1 MLYEHFIEKGESI
14 MKNSWDYKKGDLVMM
29 IWPPMEGEFAVII
42 KSKDFGMGNRW
53 LVHLT
58 NGQELWFPKNEMVRM
73 A

>member
-1 MLYEHFIEKGESI
+1 MQKIEI
-14 MKNSWDYKKGDLVMM
+14 KNMNKFKKGDLVMM
-29 IWPPMEGEFAVII
+29 IWPPMEGNFAVII

>member
-1 MLYEHFIEKGESI
+1 MQKF
-14 MKNSWDYKKGDLVMM
+14 KKGDLVM
-29 IWPPMEGEFAVII
+29 ITRPPCLANDAFAHLGTMEGEFAVII

>member
-1 MLYEHFIEKGESI
+1 MQKF
-14 MKNSWDYKKGDLVMM
+14 KKGDLVMM